1 MYKISLVKL
10 NKFFNSYFLRLI
22 TCKNKSV
29 KMYKILKKFVKLF
42 YFILYDSW
50 IRKVKIFSDI
60 FSPHPWSQ
68 MFILVLEKLEKT
80 KSKAGKFSIHI

>member
-1 MYKISLVKL
+1 MPINHIFKASNDLMYKISLVKL

-42 YFILYDSW
+42 YFILYDS
-50 IRKVKIFSDI
+50 
-60 FSPHPWSQ
+60 
-68 MFILVLEKLEKT
+68 
-80 KSKAGKFSIHI
+80 